1 MFTDVLILA
10 GGVGERLWPAS
21 TIEKPKQFIRLFGGV
36 SFFQETLRRAFLLD
50 VPGKIII
57 ITRKNWIH
65 LVLEDI
71 QALMETDTGDKK
83 IPPDKLVVIGEPC
96 GKNTAPALA
105 LVSRYLLDARKN
117 NAESDV
123 PNVLV
128 FPSDHIITGMDN
140 FLADVETASG
150 FSAQNNIIVFGIPPH
165 SPETGF
171 GYMEAGEST
180 DNKEVYKIAS
190 FKEKPDANTAA
201 EYVSSGAYY
210 WNSGIYGFRADFYLR
225 ELSEYAPDVFRAFDI
240 NTKDIQADNNGYAYI
255 LRDSDIIDT
264 AYKNAPSISID
275 YAVSEKSEKVV
286 MVKAAFGWDDAG
298 TWDSVSKY
306 EEAAFG
312 LFGETDSKN
321 NFVCSDVPVALC
333 GVENLCVIIKNGR
346 ALVMKKG
353 HGNEIKKI
361 LEKGV

>member
-1 MFTDVLILA
+1 LFTDVLILA

-21 TIEKPKQFIRLFGGV
+21 TVEKPKQFIRLFGGV

-71 QALMETDTGDKK
+71 HALTESDIGGKK

-96 GKNTAPALA
+96 GKNTAPAMALA
-105 LVSRYLLDARKN
+105 SRYLLDIHKN
-117 NAESDV
+117 SVESEV

-128 FPSDHIITGMDN
+128 FPSDHVITGMEN
-140 FLADVETASG
+140 FVSDIETASG
-150 FSAQNNIIVFGIPPH
+150 FSAQNNIVVFGIPPH
-165 SPETGF
+165 CPETGF
-171 GYMEAGEST
+171 GYMEAGESIG
-180 DNKEVYKIAS
+180 NKQVCKIAS
-190 FKEKPDANTAA
+190 FKEKPDVDTAA
-201 EYVSSGAYY
+201 EYLSSGIYY

-225 ELSEYAPDVFRAFDI
+225 ELSEYAPDVFHAFNI
-240 NTKDIQADNNGYAYI
+240 NTNDIPVDKDGCAHI
-255 LRDSDIIDT
+255 LRDSDVINT
-264 AYKNAPSISID
+264 AYKKSPSISID
-275 YAVSEKSEKVV
+275 YAVSEKSSKVV

-306 EEAAFG
+306 EEAASG
-312 LFGETDSKN
+312 LFGEVNSTN
-321 NFVCSDVPVALC
+321 NFICSDLPVALC

-353 HGNEIKKI
+353 YGNEIKKI
-361 LEKGV
+361 LEQGD